1 MVLSDGVI
9 TPEHLPPAVRRA
21 AHARPAAESG
31 PALAGGS
38 LDEALAEW
46 ERRMILAALQQTHGV
61 QARVAK
67 ILRVSQRSL
76 GYRIETLGIPVRT
89 PDEAPSA

>member
-1 MVLSDGVI
+1 LWPGNVRELQHVPEGAMVLSDGVI
-9 TPEHLPPAVRRA
+9 TPEH
-21 AHARPAAESG
+21 
-31 PALAGGS
+31 
-38 LDEALAEW
+38 LAEW